1 MSATPIARRDPR
13 LLALVF
19 VGGALGTGARALIEQ
34 AAPVEPG
41 QWPWSTFA
49 VNISG
54 AFLLGLLLETLARR
68 EALVGRVQG
77 ARALLGTG
85 VLGGF
90 TTYSAFALQAVQL
103 PTGLGILYAVLTTAV
118 GIAAAGAGFR
128 LARSR
133 TSEPVPEPGP

>member
-1 MSATPIARRDPR
+1 MSATPSSRRDPR
-13 LLALVF
+13 LIALVF
-19 VGGALGTGARALIEQ
+19 LGGALGTGARALIEQ
-34 AAPVEPG
+34 AAPFERG
-41 QWPWSTFA
+41 QWPWSTFTI
-49 VNISG
+49 NITG

-68 EALVGRVQG
+68 EALLGPVHG

-90 TTYSAFALQAVQL
+90 TTYSAVALEAVRL
-103 PTGLGILYAVLTTAV
+103 SPGRGILYAVATTAL

-133 TSEPVPEPGP
+133 PSEPVPEPGS